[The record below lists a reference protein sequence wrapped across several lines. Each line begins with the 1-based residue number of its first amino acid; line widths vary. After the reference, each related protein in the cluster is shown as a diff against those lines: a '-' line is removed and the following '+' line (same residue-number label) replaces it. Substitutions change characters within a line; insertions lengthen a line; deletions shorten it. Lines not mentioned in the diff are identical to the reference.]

1 MYPVYR
7 NDEDILNTIYQ
18 NSRMA
23 FECTKRVI
31 RRCRSKELREYLKL
45 QKNRYSDS
53 CREAR
58 TRLVSGGAE
67 IRPVPVIQSAM
78 ARMGI
83 FMKTAF
89 DRRKGHIAELMYDG
103 TNMGIIDIARSVN
116 HSKNASPETIQLA
129 EALMKKEEKY
139 ANGLRKF
146 L

>member
-1 MYPVYR
+1 
-7 NDEDILNTIYQ
+7 
-18 NSRMA
+18 
-23 FECTKRVI
+23 
-31 RRCRSKELREYLKL
+31 
-45 QKNRYSDS
+45 
-53 CREAR
+53 
-58 TRLVSGGAE
+58 
-67 IRPVPVIQSAM
+67 
-78 ARMGI
+78 MGI